1 MFSREFKGQAWMV
14 KSKKS
19 ITCPS
24 CWGSERRNEELDD
37 FNTLDCAF
45 MGGEGRKTDLDIC
58 PLDQLTLNYI
68 VDVSGL

>member
-1 MFSREFKGQAWMV
+1 MGCGSRF
-14 KSKKS
+14 
-19 ITCPS
+19 
-24 CWGSERRNEELDD
+24 ERRNEELDD